1 LLESD
6 FGAAAPAD
14 GAGLYREYL
23 PPAALRAH
31 FQCVWMHRTAQD
43 HAGPVEVVPDGC
55 VDLIWREGRL
65 HVAGPDITTARPV
78 LKAGA
83 VVLGARFRA
92 GAASSWLGL
101 PMSEIVGC
109 AVDMAD
115 LWDPREVADING
127 RVGDVASPAAQA
139 RRLSQAL
146 TMRAPSQPE
155 PDPAA
160 ARMFAWLCRGL
171 GSAEPV
177 ATLRRRLD
185 MSERTLLRRS
195 RQHFGYGPKTLDRI
209 LRFQRFQE
217 VACRAEIVSLA
228 EMAAEAGYAD
238 QAHLGREIQAL
249 CGVSAAMYVRRLA
262 G

>member
-1 LLESD
+1 MLEED
-6 FGAAAPAD
+6 FGADVPAD
-14 GAGLYREYL
+14 GAGVYREYR
-23 PPAALRAH
+23 PPSTLHDH

-43 HAGPVEVVPDGC
+43 HAGAVEVVPDGC

-78 LKAGA
+78 LKAGS

-101 PMSEIVGC
+101 PMSEIVGRS
-109 AVDMAD
+109 VDMAD
-115 LWDPREVADING
+115 LWNAREVADING
-127 RVGDVASPAAQA
+127 RVGDTESTAAQA
-139 RRLSQAL
+139 RRLLHLLAD
-146 TMRAPSQPE
+146 RAPSQPE

-160 ARMFAWLCRGL
+160 ARMFAWLRRGL

-217 VACRAEIVSLA
+217 AASRADIASLA

-249 CGVSAAMYVRRLA
+249 CGVSAAMHVRRLV